1 MKRIISIILFL
12 LFVAALGA
20 CQGMPNLDDLKS
32 RVNNITNKPTYEPIN
47 PKNLNPTSQMA
58 IALFDMEK
66 EGVSPSIPFVKV
78 RPDGRMLENNTNY
91 EEFKQRNIIIIDFK
105 EGQDGVYSQRT
116 VSESVDDIGRVDL
129 SDNGI
134 AFRVSDPGEKEAKR
148 IQEAVSEGSKFFK
161 KMPPKLRKD
170 FNKALAEY
178 QRAMGLVPDGIM
190 GKKTSEVIARSIP
203 VFEIQDI
210 TSRIFYPPEPRNS
223 LYVVPVEVVDRNP
236 GKFCRGFDSI
246 QEVKRNAVTV
256 EGFAELDKPG
266 QKFVLF
272 VYFFDRITPGDAIK
286 IALSP
291 SERQWSRYMT
301 PKMYADPKAWPVLM
315 ETFTIDEGLGGSRLY
330 ASVFKDTTCIGSY
343 RLK

>member
-1 MKRIISIILFL
+1 MKRIITAILFL

-20 CQGMPNLDDLKS
+20 CQGMPNLEDLKS
-32 RVNNITNKPTYEPIN
+32 KVSNITNKPRYEPIN
-47 PKNLNPTSQMA
+47 PKNLNPASQMA
-58 IALFDMEK
+58 IALFNMER
-66 EGVSPSIPFVKV
+66 EGVSSSIPFVKV
-78 RPDGRMLENNTNY
+78 KPDGRMLENNTNY
-91 EEFKQRNIIIIDFK
+91 EEFKQRNIIIVDFK

-116 VSESVDDIGRVDL
+116 ISESVDDIGRVDL
-129 SDNGI
+129 SDNDI
-134 AFRVSDPGEKEAKR
+134 VFKVNDPGEKEVKR
-148 IQEAVSEGSKFFK
+148 IQDAVSEGSRIFK
-161 KMPPKLRKD
+161 KMPTKLRKD
-170 FNKALAEY
+170 FNKALVEY

-203 VFEIQDI
+203 FFEIREI

-256 EGFAELDKPG
+256 EEFAELDKPG

-286 IALSP
+286 IALS
-291 SERQWSRYMT
+291 SSARQWSRYMT
-301 PKMYADPKAWPVLM
+301 PKIYADPKVWPVLM
-315 ETFTIDEGLGGSRLY
+315 ETFTIDERLGGSLLY
-330 ASVFKDTTCIGSY
+330 ASVFKNTACIGSY

>member
-1 MKRIISIILFL
+1 VKRIISIILFL

-66 EGVSPSIPFVKV
+66 EGVSSSIPFVKV

-148 IQEAVSEGSKFFK
+148 IQEAVSEGSRIFK

-170 FNKALAEY
+170 FNKALVEY

-190 GKKTSEVIARSIP
+190 GKKTSGVIARSIP
-203 VFEIQDI
+203 VFEIQEI

-291 SERQWSRYMT
+291 SARQWSRYMT

>member
-1 MKRIISIILFL
+1 MKRIITTILFL
-12 LFVAALGA
+12 LFVAVLGA
-20 CQGMPNLDDLKS
+20 CQGMLNLEDLKS
-32 RVNNITNKPTYEPIN
+32 KVNNITNKPTYEPIN

-66 EGVSPSIPFVKV
+66 EGVSSSIPFVKV

-116 VSESVDDIGRVDL
+116 ISESVDDIGRVDL
-129 SDNGI
+129 SDNDI
-134 AFRVSDPGEKEAKR
+134 VFKVNDPGEKEAKR
-148 IQEAVSEGSKFFK
+148 IQEAVSEGSRILK

-170 FNKALAEY
+170 FNKALVEY

-190 GKKTSEVIARSIP
+190 GKKTYEVIARSIP
-203 VFEIQDI
+203 VFEIREI

-291 SERQWSRYMT
+291 SARQWSRYMT

-315 ETFTIDEGLGGSRLY
+315 ETFTLDEGLGGSRLY

>member
-315 ETFTIDEGLGGSRLY
+315 ESFTIDEGLGGSRLY